1 MKQLLCKLVNYDDN
15 LFRTVADDSG
25 PYKLEPICAAR
36 GQTLGECWCWHPT
49 TMALEIFLLLL
60 FTKQLLELSQGTRR
74 YLNSKENHFQTII
87 YILTVGFIST
97 VPTNMDLAIHLATW
111 AVFLQWL
118 NITQLCGRIE
128 FCGKLIFMAFDLF
141 NELGK
146 TLLVF
151 TPLMFAFMFAFNI
164 LFQSNLLFNDLTT
177 TYVNLL
183 VMMQG
188 EINFHDNLDQAVKE
202 KWDRN
207 LSFQVNTT
215 LSTVNDV
222 SGKDPLESPN

>member
-1 MKQLLCKLVNYDDN
+1 
-15 LFRTVADDSG
+15 
-25 PYKLEPICAAR
+25 
-36 GQTLGECWCWHPT
+36 
-49 TMALEIFLLLL
+49 
-60 FTKQLLELSQGTRR
+60 
-74 YLNSKENHFQTII
+74 
-87 YILTVGFIST
+87 
-97 VPTNMDLAIHLATW
+97 MDLAIHLATW

-222 SGKDPLESPN
+222 SGKDPLERPPRWV